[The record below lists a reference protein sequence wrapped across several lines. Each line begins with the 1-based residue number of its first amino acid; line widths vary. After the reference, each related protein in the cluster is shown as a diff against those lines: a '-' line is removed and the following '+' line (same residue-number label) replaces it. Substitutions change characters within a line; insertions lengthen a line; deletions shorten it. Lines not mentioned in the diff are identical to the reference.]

1 MLKNRSYILILISLL
16 LFCSGCSTIKRFLPK
31 KKNTSDEISYELIE
45 NLSTAFSEGKL
56 QALEE
61 MIAIYNDTN
70 QPFDVRMAA
79 GRALAA
85 TQHPTALN
93 ALSETVGEAAAL
105 NITFM
110 VASIELLAQF
120 RDDPRAADA
129 MVAAM
134 NRVEEKTNTLQM
146 ALVQNLNKV
155 RTKDQVLALLDL
167 YEVSKNNFNRTEKLL
182 TETLGALGTDEVV
195 PILTQIS
202 RNPSVRIGIRNRAL
216 EILGKKD
223 PSQVAG
229 AFAELL
235 GDPETNLEVRDFAL
249 DTMKGVKEENLIL
262 ALLQTYRTGKDQYYN
277 ILNTLLEALGEFD
290 DPDIRRAVLEVGINN
305 EYPLQIREKAISK
318 LPDVSDERVIPSLM
332 PILSDYNEFKLHDI
346 VIQAVKDFGEYDK
359 YEQEIKRRT
368 FEAHQKAESTKN
380 D

>member
-1 MLKNRSYILILISLL
+1 MKRLNIIIL
-16 LFCSGCSTIKRFLPK
+16 LFVSLVFIDGCSMIKKFWPGK
-31 KKNTSDEISYELIE
+31 KDGSEDISYELIE
-45 NLSTAFSEGKL
+45 NLRTAFSEGKL

-61 MIAIYNDTN
+61 MIAIYHDTD
-70 QPFDVRMAA
+70 QPFDVRIAA
-79 GRALAA
+79 GKALAE

-93 ALSETVGEAAAL
+93 AISETVGEAAAL
-105 NITFM
+105 DVTFM
-110 VASIELLAQF
+110 VASIELLAEF

-129 MVAAM
+129 MVGAM
-134 NRVEEKTNTLQM
+134 NKVEEKTNSLQM
-146 ALVQNLNKV
+146 ALVQNLNRV

-167 YEVSKNNFNRTEKLL
+167 YEVSRSNFNRTERLL

-202 RNPSVRIGIRNRAL
+202 RDPDVNLGIRNRAI

-235 GDPETNLEVRDFAL
+235 GDPQTNLEVQDFAL
-249 DTMKGVKEENLIL
+249 NTMKGVKEENLIL

-277 ILNTLLEALGEFD
+277 LLTTLLEALGEFN
-290 DPDIRRAVLEVGINN
+290 DPEIRSAVKAIAMNKD
-305 EYPLQIREKAISK
+305 YPLEIRMKAIEK
-318 LPDVSDERVIPSLM
+318 LSGLGDNTVIPSIM
-332 PILSDYNEFKLHDI
+332 PILSDPEQYKLHAT
-346 VIQAVKDFGEYDK
+346 VIQTVKNLGQYDD
-359 YEQEIKRRT
+359 YEQEIRRRT
-368 FEAHQKAESTKN
+368 FEAHQKAVILN

>member
-1 MLKNRSYILILISLL
+1 MKRHSLIVLL
-16 LFCSGCSTIKRFLPK
+16 LCSLIFVDGCSMIKKFWPGK
-31 KKNTSDEISYELIE
+31 KDGSEDISYELIE
-45 NLSTAFSEGKL
+45 NLRTAFSEGKL

-61 MIAIYNDTN
+61 MIAIYHDTD
-70 QPFDVRMAA
+70 QPFDVRIAA
-79 GRALAA
+79 GKALAE

-93 ALSETVGEAAAL
+93 AISETVGEAAAL
-105 NITFM
+105 DVTFM
-110 VASIELLAQF
+110 VASIELLAEF

-129 MVAAM
+129 MVGAM
-134 NRVEEKTNTLQM
+134 NKVEEKTNSLQM
-146 ALVQNLNKV
+146 ALVQNLNRV

-167 YEVSKNNFNRTEKLL
+167 YEVSRSNFNRTERLL

-202 RNPSVRIGIRNRAL
+202 RDPDVNLGIRNRAI

-235 GDPETNLEVRDFAL
+235 GDPQTNLEVQDFAL
-249 DTMKGVKEENLIL
+249 NTMKGVKEENLIL

-277 ILNTLLEALGEFD
+277 LLTTLLEALGEFN
-290 DPDIRRAVLEVGINN
+290 DPEIRSAVKAIAMNKD
-305 EYPLQIREKAISK
+305 YPLEIRMKAIKK
-318 LPDVSDERVIPSLM
+318 LSGLGDNTVIPSIM
-332 PILSDYNEFKLHDI
+332 PILSDPEQYKLHAT
-346 VIQAVKDFGEYDK
+346 VIQTVKNLGQYDD
-359 YEQEIKRRT
+359 YEQEIRRRT
-368 FEAHQKAESTKN
+368 FEAHQKAVILN

>member
-1 MLKNRSYILILISLL
+1 MKRNDLIILL
-16 LFCSGCSTIKRFLPK
+16 LLTIFWIDGCSMIKKYWPGPK
-31 KKNTSDEISYELIE
+31 DANDDISYELIE

-61 MIAIYNDTN
+61 MIAIYNDPN

-79 GRALAA
+79 GKALAE

-93 ALSETVGEAAAL
+93 ALSETVGDAAAL
-105 NITFM
+105 DVSFM
-110 VASIELLAQF
+110 IASIELLAEF

-129 MVAAM
+129 MVNAM
-134 NRVEEKTNTLQM
+134 NKVEEKTNTLQM

-167 YEVSKNNFNRTEKLL
+167 YEISRNNFNRTEKLL

-202 RNPSVRIGIRNRAL
+202 RDPNVNLGIRNRAV

-223 PSQVAG
+223 PTQVAD

-235 GDPETNLEVRDFAL
+235 NDPETNFEVREFAL
-249 DTMKGVKEENLIL
+249 NTMRGVKEENLVL
-262 ALLQTYRTGKDQYYN
+262 ALLNTYRSGKDEYYN
-277 ILNTLLEALGEFD
+277 MLSTLLEALGEFD
-290 DPDIRRAVLEVGINN
+290 DPAIRKAVKEVAMNN
-305 EYPLQIREKAISK
+305 EYPLNIRIKAIEK
-318 LPDVSDERVIPSLM
+318 LADVSDESVIPSIM
-332 PILSDYNEFKLHDI
+332 PILSDYNQYKLHQTVITTIKNLGQYDI
-346 VIQAVKDFGEYDK
+346 
-359 YEQEIKRRT
+359 YEEEIRRRV
-368 FEAHQKAESTKN
+368 FEAHQKASSFNE
-380 D
+380 

>member
-1 MLKNRSYILILISLL
+1 MKRHNLIILL
-16 LFCSGCSTIKRFLPK
+16 LLTIIWIDGCSMIKKYWPGPK
-31 KKNTSDEISYELIE
+31 DANDDISYELIE

-61 MIAIYNDTN
+61 MIAIYNDPN

-79 GRALAA
+79 GKALAE

-93 ALSETVGEAAAL
+93 ALSETVGDAAAL
-105 NITFM
+105 DVSFM
-110 VASIELLAQF
+110 IASIELLAEF

-129 MVAAM
+129 MVNAM
-134 NRVEEKTNTLQM
+134 NKVEEKTNTLQM

-167 YEVSKNNFNRTEKLL
+167 YQISRNNFNRTEKLL

-202 RNPSVRIGIRNRAL
+202 RDTNVNLGIRNRAL

-223 PSQVAG
+223 PSQIAG

-235 GDPETNLEVRDFAL
+235 NDPETNLEVKDFAL
-249 DTMKGVKEENLIL
+249 QTMRGVKEESLVL
-262 ALLQTYRTGKDQYYN
+262 ALLQTYRSGKDEYYQM
-277 ILNTLLEALGEFD
+277 LNTLLEALGEFD
-290 DPDIRRAVLEVGINN
+290 DPEIRRSVLEVAMNDD
-305 EYPLQIREKAISK
+305 YPLEIRTKAIGK
-318 LPDVSDERVIPSLM
+318 LADVSDETIIPSIM
-332 PILSDYNEFKLHDI
+332 PILSDYEQYKLHQA
-346 VIQAVKDFGEYDK
+346 VIQTVRDLGQYDQ
-359 YEQEIKRRT
+359 YAQEIKRRT
-368 FEAHQKAESTKN
+368 FEAHQRAETIN

>member
-1 MLKNRSYILILISLL
+1 MRQCKQVILL
-16 LFCSGCSTIKRFLPK
+16 LFVFFSFEGCATIKKFFPGNEKSL
-31 KKNTSDEISYELIE
+31 DDISFELIE

-61 MIAIYNDTN
+61 MIAIYNDSN

-79 GRALAA
+79 GKALAA

-93 ALSETVGEAAAL
+93 ALSEAVSDAAAL
-105 NITFM
+105 DVSFM
-110 VASIELLAQF
+110 IGSIELLAQF

-129 MVAAM
+129 MVNAM
-134 NRVEEKTNTLQM
+134 NNVEEKTNSLQL

-155 RTKDQVLALLDL
+155 RTKDQVMALLDL
-167 YEVSKNNFNRTEKLL
+167 YEVSRNNFNRTEKLL

-195 PILTQIS
+195 PILTKIS
-202 RNPSVRIGIRNRAL
+202 RDPFVKLGIRNRAL

-249 DTMKGVKEENLIL
+249 NTMKGVKEENLIL

-290 DPDIRRAVLEVGINN
+290 DPEIRRAVEEIAMNDS
-305 EYPLQIREKAISK
+305 YPLEIRIKAIDK
-318 LPDVSDERVIPSLM
+318 LSEISDKTVIPSLM
-332 PILSDYNEFKLHDI
+332 PILSDYNQYKLHSA
-346 VIQAVKDFGEYDK
+346 VIQTIKNLGAYNQ

-368 FEAHQKAESTKN
+368 FEAHQKASSINE
-380 D
+380 